1 MAQAEAAGPSEPA
14 PSGWGQRRR
23 MSVEEVADDEADE
36 LPLLAERRQ
45 EPLAA
50 AMELLLTSKGVK
62 ALGKA
67 IKKGASLNSPFTDS
81 HGFDRLALH
90 CAIDRT
96 MRTDVQEEWENGQGM
111 IAELLARGA
120 QPNKLDG
127 NSRTALTVLKSL
139 LLGPNDRHNGKEQIV
154 RDIAAVLIKAGA
166 T

>member
-1 MAQAEAAGPSEPA
+1 MAWNSH
-14 PSGWGQRRR
+14 
-23 MSVEEVADDEADE
+23 VDTVV
-36 LPLLAERRQ
+36 RQ
-45 EPLAA
+45 
-50 AMELLLTSKGVK
+50 
-62 ALGKA
+62 
-67 IKKGASLNSPFTDS
+67 
-81 HGFDRLALH
+81 ALH

-154 RDIAAVLIKAGA
+154 RRTPPPPPSFSDPCPRGI
-166 T
+166 

>member
-81 HGFDRLALH
+81 HGFDRLVGGRKGRPSSL
-90 CAIDRT
+90 IF
-96 MRTDVQEEWENGQGM
+96 
-111 IAELLARGA
+111 
-120 QPNKLDG
+120 
-127 NSRTALTVLKSL
+127 ALTPL
-139 LLGPNDRHNGKEQIV
+139 LWHCIRSAWSPVKLHGARKGFCGSKGGVELTRGHGGSSGIALRH
-154 RDIAAVLIKAGA
+154 
-166 T
+166 